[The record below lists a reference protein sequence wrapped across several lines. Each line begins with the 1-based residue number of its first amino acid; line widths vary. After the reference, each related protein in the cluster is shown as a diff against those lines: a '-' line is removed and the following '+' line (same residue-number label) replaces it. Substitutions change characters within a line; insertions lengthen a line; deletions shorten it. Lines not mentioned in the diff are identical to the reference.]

1 MGSLAVEN
9 HWSLFEETQKN
20 RKKTVGEGGIRTSEC
35 SQPRGKARSEHR
47 GRVVLETGSEES
59 ALVLGTKTQLVVG
72 TLGRS
77 AFPVPLFSHL

>member
-1 MGSLAVEN
+1 M
-9 HWSLFEETQKN
+9 
-20 RKKTVGEGGIRTSEC
+20 
-35 SQPRGKARSEHR
+35 QPTWGKARSEHR
-47 GRVVLETGSEES
+47 GRVMLETGSEES